1 MNKETIKVVEVL
13 KKAGKPLSGQQLL
26 AAAGYPNDCSTE
38 ELERFFLDLRE
49 SLTNQKSITRLERS
63 DDGQDWFSL
72 TDSQL

>member
-1 MNKETIKVVEVL
+1 MSRKIITVVEAL
-13 KKAGKPLSGQQLL
+13 KQVGKPLSGQQLL
-26 AAAGYPNDCSTE
+26 AAAGYSSDSNTE
-38 ELERFFLDLRE
+38 DLERFFLDIRE